1 MLLNTNAQYILILRT
16 TFFGLYAQR
25 FPFKHT
31 AKPCPQLLW
40 NTHHTFKAYSRSLSG
55 QLLFVVHACRY
66 FFAYPERL
74 HLKSFKMAGLLTR
87 YLITNTFPS
96 FSTLSGICLC
106 LRRQHTAAGL
116 FGIRTQFPI
125 SRFREPFD
133 AAKVKIIIELQREN
147 TKNIQKRHF
156 FFYWIIS
163 TASTTSFILCN
174 YKETTVK
181 KTSIYLTYCI
191 KNINKHT
198 TFANYTCYFQ
208 IKMLYLQ

>member
-1 MLLNTNAQYILILRT
+1 
-16 TFFGLYAQR
+16 
-25 FPFKHT
+25 
-31 AKPCPQLLW
+31 
-40 NTHHTFKAYSRSLSG
+40 
-55 QLLFVVHACRY
+55 
-66 FFAYPERL
+66 
-74 HLKSFKMAGLLTR
+74 MAGLLTR

-116 FGIRTQFPI
+116 FGIHTQFPI

-181 KTSIYLTYCI
+181 KTSIHLTYCI

-208 IKMLYLQ
+208 IKVLYL

>member
-1 MLLNTNAQYILILRT
+1 
-16 TFFGLYAQR
+16 
-25 FPFKHT
+25 
-31 AKPCPQLLW
+31 
-40 NTHHTFKAYSRSLSG
+40 
-55 QLLFVVHACRY
+55 
-66 FFAYPERL
+66 
-74 HLKSFKMAGLLTR
+74 MAGLLTR

-96 FSTLSGICLC
+96 FSSLSGICLC

-163 TASTTSFILCN
+163 TASTPSFILCN

-181 KTSIYLTYCI
+181 KTPIHLTYCI
-191 KNINKHT
+191 KNINIYI
-198 TFANYTCYFQ
+198 TFANCFCYFQ
-208 IKMLYLQ
+208 IKMLYL

>member
-16 TFFGLYAQR
+16 TFFSLYTQR

-40 NTHHTFKAYSRSLSG
+40 NTHHTSKAYSRSLSG

-133 AAKVKIIIELQREN
+133 VAKVKIIIELQREN
-147 TKNIQKRHF
+147 TKNIQKKNQN
-156 FFYWIIS
+156 
-163 TASTTSFILCN
+163 TTYNSYNKYI
-174 YKETTVK
+174 
-181 KTSIYLTYCI
+181 
-191 KNINKHT
+191 INKKHQ
-198 TFANYTCYFQ
+198 NYLKQKKFT
-208 IKMLYLQ
+208 KMKS

>member
-1 MLLNTNAQYILILRT
+1 
-16 TFFGLYAQR
+16 
-25 FPFKHT
+25 
-31 AKPCPQLLW
+31 
-40 NTHHTFKAYSRSLSG
+40 
-55 QLLFVVHACRY
+55 
-66 FFAYPERL
+66 
-74 HLKSFKMAGLLTR
+74 MAGLLTR

-163 TASTTSFILCN
+163 TASITSFILCN

-181 KTSIYLTYCI
+181 KTSVYLTYCI

-208 IKMLYLQ
+208 IKMLYL

>member
-1 MLLNTNAQYILILRT
+1 MLLNTNAQYIPILHT
-16 TFFGLYAQR
+16 TFFGLYTQR

-40 NTHHTFKAYSRSLSG
+40 NTHHTSKAYSRSLSG

-163 TASTTSFILCN
+163 TASTPSFILCN

-181 KTSIYLTYCI
+181 KTPIHLTYCI
-191 KNINKHT
+191 KNINIHI

>member
-1 MLLNTNAQYILILRT
+1 
-16 TFFGLYAQR
+16 
-25 FPFKHT
+25 
-31 AKPCPQLLW
+31 
-40 NTHHTFKAYSRSLSG
+40 
-55 QLLFVVHACRY
+55 
-66 FFAYPERL
+66 
-74 HLKSFKMAGLLTR
+74 MAGLLTR

-96 FSTLSGICLC
+96 FSSLSGICLC

-163 TASTTSFILCN
+163 TASTPSFILCN

-181 KTSIYLTYCI
+181 KTPIHLTYCI
-191 KNINKHT
+191 KNINIHS
-198 TFANYTCYFQ
+198 TFANCFCYFQ
-208 IKMLYLQ
+208 IKMLYL